1 MRYQVSSIIVY
12 CGFLHFVQNNTV
24 LRHENNLMFCYV
36 ILKGIETAT
45 SGALLRE
52 EMLISMVIMDIST
65 TENMQA
71 AVDHIT
77 IGIDDIMD
85 QKLPLRQVGQVNTVE
100 NVLTIG

>member
-1 MRYQVSSIIVY
+1 MGSCILSQII
-12 CGFLHFVQNNTV
+12 

-85 QKLPLRQVGQVNTVE
+85 QKLPLRQVGQVNTLQ
-100 NVLTIG
+100 NILTIG

>member
-1 MRYQVSSIIVY
+1 MRYQ
-12 CGFLHFVQNNTV
+12 
-24 LRHENNLMFCYV
+24 
-36 ILKGIETAT
+36 GIETAT

-71 AVDHIT
+71 VVDHIT

-85 QKLPLRQVGQVNTVE
+85 QKLPLRQVGQKDKQQEKMQLHHQLKGFNRYWD
-100 NVLTIG
+100 

>member
-12 CGFLHFVQNNTV
+12 CGFLHFVQI

-36 ILKGIETAT
+36 IFKGIETAT

-71 AVDHIT
+71 VVDHIT

-85 QKLPLRQVGQVNTVE
+85 QKLPLRQVGQVNTLE
-100 NVLTIG
+100 NILTIG

>member
-1 MRYQVSSIIVY
+1 MRYQ
-12 CGFLHFVQNNTV
+12 
-24 LRHENNLMFCYV
+24 
-36 ILKGIETAT
+36 GIETAT

-71 AVDHIT
+71 VVDHIT

-85 QKLPLRQVGQVNTVE
+85 QKVPLRQVGQVNTLE
-100 NVLTIG
+100 NMLRIG